1 MSLKGKHA
9 LITGSSRGIGRGI
22 ALKLAEGG
30 ATIAIHY
37 YQNEAAAKETL
48 GLIKER
54 GAEGAIFQADVTK
67 PDQIER
73 LFKEIRSRFSS
84 LDIFV
89 SNARPEAV
97 HFFYPPT
104 DITLE
109 HMDAAFDSQVKGF
122 VVGAREAGKMMSE
135 GGRIIAITYGT
146 GSRTGGLL
154 PWVAMGSAKAAM
166 ESLVRYFAVAFAK
179 RGITV
184 NAISPAW
191 TEDSV
196 FNSLPESV
204 QKLIRDWHQ
213 QGWTPMRRLG
223 TPADVG
229 DVVSLFCSPKAN
241 WITGQVIFADGG
253 ASLMN
258 PEVPPEIQL
267 G

>member
-1 MSLKGKHA
+1 MSLKQKRA

-22 ALKLAEGG
+22 ALKLAEAG
-30 ATIAIHY
+30 ATIAVHY

-48 GLIKER
+48 RLIKER
-54 GAEGAIFQADVTK
+54 GADGAIFQADVTK

-73 LFKEIRSRFSS
+73 LFKEVRSRFPS

-109 HMDAAFDSQVKGF
+109 QMDAAFDSQVKGF

-166 ESLVRYFAVAFAK
+166 ESLVRYF
-179 RGITV
+179 RGRVRET
-184 NAISPAW
+184 
-191 TEDSV
+191 
-196 FNSLPESV
+196 
-204 QKLIRDWHQ
+204 RDHGQCHQ
-213 QGWTPMRRLG
+213 SGL
-223 TPADVG
+223 
-229 DVVSLFCSPKAN
+229 
-241 WITGQVIFADGG
+241 DGR
-253 ASLMN
+253 
-258 PEVPPEIQL
+258 
-267 G
+267 

>member
-1 MSLKGKHA
+1 MSLKQKHA

-22 ALKLAEGG
+22 ALKLAEAG

-48 GLIKER
+48 RLIRER
-54 GAEGAIFQADVTK
+54 GADGVIFQADMTK

-73 LFKEIRSRFSS
+73 LFKEVRSRFPS

-97 HFFYPPT
+97 HFFYPPA

-109 HMDAAFDSQVKGF
+109 QMDAAFDSQVKGF
-122 VVGAREAGKMMSE
+122 VIGAREAGKMLGE

-154 PWVAMGSAKAAM
+154 PWVDMGSAKAAM
-166 ESLVRYFAVAFAK
+166 ESLVRYFAVAFAR

-184 NAISPAW
+184 NAISPGW
-191 TEDSV
+191 TEDRV
-196 FNSLPESV
+196 FNSLLESV
-204 QKLIRDWHQ
+204 QKLIRDCHL
-213 QGWTPMRRLG
+213 QGWTPLRRLG
-223 TPADVG
+223 TLTDGG
-229 DVVSLFCSPKAN
+229 DVLVLFVSNLSN
-241 WITGQVIFADGG
+241 MINV
-253 ASLMN
+253 
-258 PEVPPEIQL
+258 
-267 G
+267 